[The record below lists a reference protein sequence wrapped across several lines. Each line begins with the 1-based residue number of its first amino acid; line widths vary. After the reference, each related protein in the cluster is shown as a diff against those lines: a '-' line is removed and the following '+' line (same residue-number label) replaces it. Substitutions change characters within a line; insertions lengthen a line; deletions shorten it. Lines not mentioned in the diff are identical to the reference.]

1 MTLHRGEFEKR
12 TSGAKSAEAESDG
25 SEEDE
30 VQESAALRFGL
41 AVHTA
46 PPPPLLPVAVR
57 PGSAAGSNRAIAMP
71 VPCSHFQ
78 SATDLYPRTHSTHSA
93 GRMGEQ

>member
-41 AVHTA
+41 AV
-46 PPPPLLPVAVR
+46 PLPLLRSFP
-57 PGSAAGSNRAIAMP
+57 SLS
-71 VPCSHFQ
+71 VPDQ
-78 SATDLYPRTHSTHSA
+78 LLVLI
-93 GRMGEQ
+93 GQ